1 MEPNLHYEIRI
12 RGHVSAHWQSWFEGF
27 TLENLPNGDALLTG
41 PVADQAA
48 LYGLLNRLRDLG
60 VTLIAL
66 RCVELDTGFGSQ
78 EA

>member
-1 MEPNLHYEIRI
+1 MEYEIRI
-12 RGHVSAHWQSWFEGF
+12 RGHLAAHWQPWFEGF

-48 LYGLLNRLRDLG
+48 LYGILNRLRDLG

-66 RCVELDTGFGSQ
+66 RAIEPDTDFSTD
-78 EA
+78 